1 MSRWSKE
8 FKMSGRRDKKRRTV
22 KERKSTK
29 GRLSLRFIKVY
40 LYWDISFDEFRHCT
54 GTRVHNQ

>member
-1 MSRWSKE
+1 
-8 FKMSGRRDKKRRTV
+8 MSGRRDKKRRTV